1 MKFFRRFEL
10 AIFWACSGLINRC
23 HYISDF
29 KLVASFLSAPVTR
42 VCCQAPLF
50 KKVTVFFITLNMKI
64 WTNEHVFNYSWE
76 TVANSQWRKYPN
88 PHNTA
93 VLGTDVLDRFVSS
106 DGKLISK
113 RIITSDWGLAPW
125 VQTLIG
131 ANRYL
136 SNF

>member
-1 MKFFRRFEL
+1 
-10 AIFWACSGLINRC
+10 
-23 HYISDF
+23 
-29 KLVASFLSAPVTR
+29 
-42 VCCQAPLF
+42 
-50 KKVTVFFITLNMKI
+50 MKI

-131 ANRYL
+131 ANRYFF
-136 SNF
+136 SNIEEQTALKFVKTETEGFVYFLQRKW